1 MHLRTFLITLLV
13 AAVAC
18 ESVHASGYRSWVG
31 RNMQQVGE
39 GLRHYEELY
48 GKFPADIVDAQGE
61 ALLSWRVALL
71 PFVEQLPLYNR
82 FQRKERWDAWPNKD
96 LMRSMRYPYSNRW
109 FQDDTRTG
117 LVMPRGA

>member
-1 MHLRTFLITLLV
+1 MRLRTFLITLLV
-13 AAVAC
+13 ALVAC
-18 ESVHASGYRSWVG
+18 QPVHATGYRYWVAG
-31 RNMQQVGE
+31 NMQQVGE
-39 GLRHYEELY
+39 GLRHFEELY
-48 GKFPADIVDAQGE
+48 GRFPTDIVDARGE

-96 LMRSMRYPYSNRW
+96 LIGSMRYPYRNPW

-117 LVMPRGA
+117 LVMP